1 MAGRPRKPDEVKALK
16 GTLQPSRRLEPSL
29 KPSVLSSFEMAP
41 EDLPEAG
48 QREWNNVM
56 QQLQPL
62 KVLASTDLPLLKS
75 YCQQVATMELAAK
88 ELNKEGGFITT
99 ITNKGGGSYDTK
111 SPWVSIYNEA
121 SDRASKLGQ
130 QFGFTPSSR
139 TRIVAPQADKPK
151 DDWEDL

>member
-1 MAGRPRKPDEVKALK
+1 MAGRPTKPDAIKDLK
-16 GTLQPSRRLEPSL
+16 GTLRPSRKLEPSL
-29 KPSVLSSFEMAP
+29 KPPVLSSFEMAP
-41 EDLPEAG
+41 TDLPEAG

-75 YCQQVATMELAAK
+75 YCRHVATMELAAK
-88 ELNKEGGFITT
+88 KLDTEGFTTT
-99 ITNKGGGSYDTK
+99 ITNKGGGSYETK

-139 TRIVAPQADKPK
+139 TRVVAPAKETPK
-151 DDWEDL
+151 DEWEEL